1 LEGDPPRPDALF
13 GNSPANTFY
22 LIENDWVKL
31 ANGFAEWPAA
41 SGSASKVKVV
51 LFGETSFDDLNRD
64 AYDDAVVFV
73 TYSGGGS
80 GTFYY
85 IAAALQENGEF
96 SGTNSILL
104 GDRIGEPS
112 ATVQNGLI
120 TVEYL
125 DRNHDEPLA
134 AVPSV
139 KQTRHIILDNSRLRE
154 IKPAVNNTIY
164 QGWLTIG
171 HEVRS
176 FIPCDAKDDLWL
188 LGNSLALDNIIASH
202 KQMTDGFP
210 PYTPVFTIL
219 SGRET
224 APPSEGFGADYK
236 GAFLASQF
244 VHAWPK
250 GNCKS
255 DLIMLYSPLPG
266 AIISSPLTISG
277 RARDTWFFEGDFPII
292 LEDGQGNNIA
302 VSYATAKGEWMT
314 SDFVEFEGVL
324 EFNNSYSGQR
334 GNLILKK
341 DNPTGLAKFNDTLE
355 IPVNFY

>member
-1 LEGDPPRPDALF
+1 LEDDPPRPEALF
-13 GNSPANTFY
+13 GNSPANTSY
-22 LIENDWVKL
+22 LIENDWVQL
-31 ANGFAEWPAA
+31 AGGFAEWPAA
-41 SGSASKVKVV
+41 PGSASKVKLV
-51 LFGETSFDDLNRD
+51 LFGETTFDDLNRD
-64 AYDDAVVFV
+64 TYDDAVVFV
-73 TYSGGGS
+73 TYNGGGS

-85 IAAALQENGEF
+85 IAVAFQENGEF
-96 SGTNSILL
+96 TGTNGILL
-104 GDRIGEPS
+104 GDRICEPS

-125 DRNHDEPLA
+125 DRNHNEPMA

-139 KQTRHIILDNSRLRE
+139 KQTRYFILDNSRLRE
-154 IKPAVNNTIY
+154 IKPAANNTIY

-171 HEVRS
+171 HEVRTYL
-176 FIPCDAKDDLWL
+176 PCETKDDLWL
-188 LGNSLALDNIIASH
+188 MGNSPAMGTIKSSH
-202 KQMTDGFP
+202 TLMMACFP

-219 SGRET
+219 SGIKT
-224 APPSEGFGADYK
+224 ATPSEGFGADYK
-236 GAFLASQF
+236 GAFSASQY
-244 VHAWPK
+244 VHAWST

-266 AIISSPLTISG
+266 TIISSPLTISG
-277 RARDTWFFEGDFPII
+277 RARGTWFFEGDFPII

-302 VSYATAKGEWMT
+302 VSYATAKEEWMT

-341 DNPTGLAKFNDTLE
+341 ANPTGKAQFDNGLK
-355 IPVNFY
+355 IPVNF